1 MNHLIAVKDGILS
14 CFVNVICIWYYC
26 LAAYRDPPPHLSPFI
41 DDEAEGYVPDYAKTI
56 KQLQAAAK
64 TDVQPLPGMGNDDLD
79 NSQNMLAEG
88 YVSRTEAME
97 AAEKKQR
104 VCDWSLNTQ

>member
-1 MNHLIAVKDGILS
+1 MKS
-14 CFVNVICIWYYC
+14 
-26 LAAYRDPPPHLSPFI
+26 
-41 DDEAEGYVPDYAKTI
+41 
-56 KQLQAAAK
+56 
-64 TDVQPLPGMGNDDLD
+64 DVQPLPGMGNDDLD